1 MSYPGRSH
9 GQMSTSGLI
18 YQLLRLVEKGLS
30 WEVSR
35 GHSTNRN
42 VRKDW
47 TIYSVSNTKINYNT
61 KSECK

>member
-9 GQMSTSGLI
+9 ERISTSGFI
-18 YQLLRLVEKGLS
+18 YQLLKSVEKGLS

-42 VRKDW
+42 IRKDW
-47 TIYSVSNTKINYNT
+47 TIYSV
-61 KSECK
+61 